1 MENNI
6 INTHPKWNHSEFC
19 AFLLLYG
26 AFADMEMTKEEEA
39 MIRAKV
45 NDETFTTIKEE
56 YDATTDD
63 QKVEIILAYK
73 GLYYP
78 TIDRRN
84 ELLDMIKKEFLADGD
99 YSLME
104 HNLMGLLQKLM

>member
-1 MENNI
+1 MENI
-6 INTHPKWNHSEFC
+6 LDSHPKWNHSEFS

-39 MIRAKV
+39 MIRSKV
-45 NDETFTTIKEE
+45 NDETYNKIKEE
-56 YDATTDD
+56 FDSTNDY
-63 QKVEIILAYK
+63 QQVEIIMAYK
-73 GLYYP
+73 GLYFP
-78 TIDRRN
+78 TVDRRN